1 MKSQIKEK
9 TKLRG
14 HFHAVYSLNY
24 HLVLVTKYR
33 KRCLRPEQLDFLKQE
48 FGRLF
53 CEWDCRLLEFSGK
66 EDHVHL
72 LFEAHPAMN
81 LSKLINNLKT
91 VTSRLIRKKF
101 PAHLKKYYSKPVF
114 WTRAYCLISTGGA
127 TLEVIKKYVE
137 NRGNEKSS

>member
-137 NRGNEKSS
+137 KQENEKSS

>member
-14 HFHAVYSLNY
+14 HFHAAYSLNY

-101 PAHLKKYYSKPVF
+101 PAHLKKYYWKPVF
-114 WTRAYCLISTGGA
+114 WTRAYCLLSTGGA

-137 NRGNEKSS
+137 NQGNEKSS

>member
-14 HFHAVYSLNY
+14 HFHAAYSLNY

-114 WTRAYCLISTGGA
+114 WTRAYCLLSTGGA

-137 NRGNEKSS
+137 NQGNEKSS

>member
-14 HFHAVYSLNY
+14 HFHAAYSLNY

-53 CEWDCRLLEFSGK
+53 CEWDCRLLEFGGK
-66 EDHVHL
+66 KDHVHL

-114 WTRAYCLISTGGA
+114 WTRAYCLLSTGGA

-137 NRGNEKSS
+137 NQGNEKSS

>member
-33 KRCLRPEQLDFLKQE
+33 KRCLKPEQLEFLKQE
-48 FGRLF
+48 FSRLF
-53 CEWDCRLLEFSGK
+53 CEWDCRLLEFGGK
-66 EDHVHL
+66 GDHVHL

-127 TLEVIKKYVE
+127 TLEVKKIC
-137 NRGNEKSS
+137 RKSGK

>member
-1 MKSQIKEK
+1 MLSPFTIPLALISPAQ
-9 TKLRG
+9 G
-14 HFHAVYSLNY
+14 PGPYAG
-24 HLVLVTKYR
+24 
-33 KRCLRPEQLDFLKQE
+33 D
-48 FGRLF
+48 GRLF

-137 NRGNEKSS
+137 NQGNEKSS

>member
-33 KRCLRPEQLDFLKQE
+33 KRCLNPEQLEFLKQE

-72 LFEAHPAMN
+72 LFDAHPAMN

-137 NRGNEKSS
+137 NQGNEKSS

>member
-101 PAHLKKYYSKPVF
+101 PAHLKKYYWKPVF
-114 WTRAYCLISTGGA
+114 WTRAYCLLSTGGA

-137 NRGNEKSS
+137 NQGNEKSS